1 MTVILK
7 FGLFSLGMN
16 SVVKTGAVT
25 VICGQR
31 ACWAVGLRA
40 KKERPTCHVRQA
52 GDAVVSPSV
61 SLVSGHFPWDRTGIS
76 PGAGKGYPSR
86 LLLMVSG
93 QPMQALIWPIDDPSL
108 LCKLWAGHAFVNKS
122 VLEHSPTHS
131 FRYYQWLYIFTAEL
145 SVCSRDHMD
154 HKA

>member
-1 MTVILK
+1 M
-7 FGLFSLGMN
+7 
-16 SVVKTGAVT
+16 
-25 VICGQR
+25 
-31 ACWAVGLRA
+31 GLRA

-131 FRYYQWLYIFTAEL
+131 FRYYQWLYVFTAEL
-145 SVCSRDHMD
+145 SVCSR
-154 HKA
+154 A